1 MKYRISTGSS
11 FVLSFVVDEE
21 LIGTCYHSG
30 ACDDDIEWAMSL
42 PEIKEQMDAISDEEL
57 DKWWNDFFVDDTEE
71 EHATATRE
79 KRLAWALF
87 DAAANAIDGDK
98 EEVEDE

>member
-11 FVLSFVVDEE
+11 YVLSFVVDEE
-21 LIGTCYHSG
+21 LIGMCYHSG
-30 ACDDDIEWAMSL
+30 PCDDDIEQVMALS
-42 PEIKEQMDAISDEEL
+42 EIKEQMDAIPDEEL
-57 DKWWNDFFVDDTEE
+57 DKWWDEFFCDDTPE
-71 EHATATRE
+71 EHASATRE
-79 KRLAWALF
+79 RKLSWALF

>member
-30 ACDDDIEWAMSL
+30 ACDDDIERAMSL

-71 EHATATRE
+71 EHAMATRE
-79 KRLAWALF
+79 RKLSWALF

-98 EEVEDE
+98 EEVL